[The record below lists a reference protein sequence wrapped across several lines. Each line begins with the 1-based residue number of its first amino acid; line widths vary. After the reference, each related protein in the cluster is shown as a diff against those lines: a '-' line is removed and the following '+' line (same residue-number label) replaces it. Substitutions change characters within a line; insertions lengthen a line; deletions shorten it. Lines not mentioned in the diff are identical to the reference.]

1 MGSMLIYDIVCGE
14 FWVSLFR
21 LLIPASGDAAIDAGV
36 GVKGHDSAVSAAASA
51 AA

>member
-1 MGSMLIYDIVCGE
+1 MLIYDIACGD
-14 FWVSLFR
+14 FLVSLFR
-21 LLIPASGDAAIDAGV
+21 LLIAASGDAAIDAGA